1 MSSGQELCG
10 TYSPKVTSTQKL
22 SALASNKHYLVRK
35 RCFGEGER
43 ERERDWQTEE
53 EGQRSPP
60 NGSVLCAGIVKLNQE
75 SHFELT

>member
-43 ERERDWQTEE
+43 ERLADKEE

-75 SHFELT
+75 SL